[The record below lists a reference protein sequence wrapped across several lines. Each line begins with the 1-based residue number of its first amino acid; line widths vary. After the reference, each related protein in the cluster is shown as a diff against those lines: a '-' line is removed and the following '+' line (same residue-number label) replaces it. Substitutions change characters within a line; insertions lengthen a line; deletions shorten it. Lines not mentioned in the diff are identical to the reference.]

1 MGDEVL
7 KPLRYFLILIFCFAL
22 SFAQNPVSL
31 LDDTKSY
38 DQIFEKIAEK
48 RLGVQNQMIDTIANP
63 FEAVLK
69 KDPLKEENNE
79 TAIKEP
85 SFVLQAILSQ
95 KAKINDKWYCKHDT
109 IGEYELVA
117 LGRDHVI
124 LQSET
129 EKKELHIRNQDDA
142 KVKISFK

>member
-1 MGDEVL
+1 MV
-7 KPLRYFLILIFCFAL
+7 
-22 SFAQNPVSL
+22 SFAQDPVSL

-48 RLGVQNQMIDTIANP
+48 RLGVQSQIIDTIANP
-63 FEAVLK
+63 FEAISK
-69 KDPLKEENNE
+69 KDPMNEENNE
-79 TAIKEP
+79 TAVKEP

-95 KAKINDKWYCKHDT
+95 KAKINDKWYRKHDT
-109 IGEYELVA
+109 IGEYKLIA
-117 LGRDHVI
+117 LGHDNVV

-129 EKKELHIRNQDDA
+129 EKKELHIRNQDDI